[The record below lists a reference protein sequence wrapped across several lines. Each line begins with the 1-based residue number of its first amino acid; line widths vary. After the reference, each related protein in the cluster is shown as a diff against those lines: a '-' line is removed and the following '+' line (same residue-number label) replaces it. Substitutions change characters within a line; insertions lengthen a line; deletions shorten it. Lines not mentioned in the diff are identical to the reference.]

1 MGLKKIFPVIFVLIT
16 LSLVGIIY
24 IQINWIVA
32 MIQNKKEALQHQMAD
47 AVRTVA
53 EGLSTQQ
60 QSVSSFKSFRLK
72 PGSPWRPTDPLITE
86 MMRIPPITQT
96 LTLGEINNRLRKA
109 FDNAGLNK
117 AHFEFSLYSN
127 MNSSDL
133 NYHSQELQSANF
145 LEEFTDT
152 TNNWNFILPLQ
163 APENANASTILPDEG
178 IVVVVRDFKGLVQG
192 EMRTMIAGAIFFTLM
207 IIAAFYVTVYA
218 LLRQKKLSEIKN
230 DFINNMTHEF
240 KTPLATISLA
250 VDALRNE
257 KVVQDREKSGYFTGI
272 IKEENRRMNKQVE
285 TILQASLLDR
295 QEQQLNLRSLHAHL
309 VIQEAM
315 ENFQLQLEG
324 KGGKSELQLNAKS
337 DLIEADEVH
346 FMNLITNLIDNAVK
360 YSKENLLIRITTHST
375 ARSLV
380 IRIEDNGIGMSKET
394 QRRIFEKFYRAHTG
408 NLHNVKGFGLGL
420 SYVKT
425 IVDAHRGKIKVESTV
440 GKGTIFTLE
449 FPLKG

>member
-32 MIQNKKEALQHQMAD
+32 MIENKREDLNHHVAA
-47 AVRTVA
+47 AVNTVA
-53 EGLSTQQ
+53 QGL
-60 QSVSSFKSFRLK
+60 VSARQTSPGFKTFRLK
-72 PGSPWRPTDPLITE
+72 PGSVWRPTDPLIME
-86 MMRIPPITQT
+86 MMRIPAITQI
-96 LTLGEINNRLRKA
+96 LTVEDINNRLRKA
-109 FDNAGLNK
+109 FDNQGLKN
-117 AHFEFSLYSN
+117 ARFEFSIYSN
-127 MNSSDL
+127 TGSSDADI
-133 NYHSQELQSANF
+133 HSQELQSKNF
-145 LEEFTDT
+145 VEAFSDSA
-152 TNNWNFILPLQ
+152 NNWSFFTALQ
-163 APENANASTILPDEG
+163 APENTDVNNVLPDEG
-178 IVVVVRDFKGLVQG
+178 LVVVFDDYRGLVQG
-192 EMRTMIAGAIFFTLM
+192 EMRIMIAGAIFFTLM
-207 IIAAFYVTVYA
+207 IIAAFYVTVNA

-295 QEQQLNLRSLHAHL
+295 QEQQLNLRPLHAHL
-309 VIQEAM
+309 VIQEGM
-315 ENFQLQLEG
+315 ENFQLQLDG

-440 GKGTIFTLE
+440 GKGTAFTLE

>member
-1 MGLKKIFPVIFVLIT
+1 V
-16 LSLVGIIY
+16 
-24 IQINWIVA
+24 N
-32 MIQNKKEALQHQMAD
+32 
-47 AVRTVA
+47 TVA
-53 EGLSTQQ
+53 QGL
-60 QSVSSFKSFRLK
+60 VSARQTSPSFKTFRLK
-72 PGSPWRPTDPLITE
+72 PGSIWRPTDPLIME
-86 MMRIPPITQT
+86 MMKIPAITQI
-96 LTLGEINNRLRKA
+96 LTVEDINSRLRKA
-109 FDNAGLNK
+109 FDNAGLKN
-117 AHFEFSLYSN
+117 ARFEFSIYSN
-127 MNSSDL
+127 VGSADADV
-133 NYHSQELQSANF
+133 HSQELQSKNF
-145 LEEFTDT
+145 VQEFSDS
-152 TNNWNFILPLQ
+152 TNNWSFFTTLQ
-163 APENANASTILPDEG
+163 APGNTDVNNVLPDEG
-178 IVVVVRDFKGLVQG
+178 LVVVVDDFKGLVQG

-207 IIAAFYVTVYA
+207 IIAAFYVTVNA